1 MKPVWTLAEELA
13 TGKTTSQEL
22 VEFALGQISNP
33 SGEGRRA
40 FRQANFESALAEAKT
55 SDAMRA
61 SGIVPSPLAG
71 IPVSIKDCFDI
82 EGETT
87 RAGSIVLGD
96 AAPAKT
102 DAIAVRRLRKAGA
115 IIVGRTNMVEF
126 AYSVLGLNPHYGTPK
141 NPWDRGTGRIPGG
154 SSSGAAV
161 SVADEMAAIGIGTDT
176 GGSVRI
182 PAALCGVTGF
192 KPTASRIPTGGTF
205 PLSRTLDSIGSIGS
219 SVACCALVDS
229 ILAGDV
235 TLAPLKPPPLTG
247 LRLGVVQ
254 DYVLDALD
262 DQVAASFDAALIK
275 LSKAGASLTGIR
287 FTALQSLPEINRY
300 GGLVAADAY
309 ATHRDVIERRKDDY
323 DPRVASRIMRGAEI
337 SAADY
342 EEILRQRSAMIME
355 STRIAAPYDALLM
368 PTVAT
373 LAPAITALNVDDELY
388 ARSNIA
394 IGRNARIVNF
404 LDGCAISIPCHDPGE
419 GPVGLMIVRQG
430 GEDRSLLAV
439 GLALETA
446 LRQ

>member
-1 MKPVWTLAEELA
+1 LKPVWTLAEELA

-40 FRQANFESALAEAKT
+40 FRQANFESALAEAKA

-61 SGIVPSPLAG
+61 SGIAPSPLAG

-87 RAGSIVLGD
+87 RAGSVVLGD
-96 AAPAKT
+96 TAPAKT

-161 SVADEMAAIGIGTDT
+161 SVADEMAAIGLGTDT

-192 KPTASRIPTGGTF
+192 KPTASRIPTSGIF
-205 PLSRTLDSIGSIGS
+205 PLSSTLDSIGTIGS

-235 TLAPLKPPPLTG
+235 SPAPPALPPLTG

-262 DQVAASFDAALIK
+262 DEVAASFHAALVK
-275 LSKAGASLTGIR
+275 LSKAGASLTDVR
-287 FTALQSLPEINRY
+287 FIALQGLPEINRD
-300 GGLVAADAY
+300 GGLVAAEAY
-309 ATHRDVIERRKDDY
+309 ATHRELIARCKDGY

-337 SAADY
+337 SVADY

-355 STRIAAPYDALLM
+355 SARIAAPYDALLM

-373 LAPAITALNVDDELY
+373 LAPAITAFKDDDELY

-394 IGRNARIVNF
+394 IGRNARVINF

-419 GPVGLMIVRQG
+419 GPVGLMIVGQG
-430 GEDRSLLAV
+430 GKDRSLLAV